1 VTTSD
6 YIDGFALT
14 GGCFIFFAA
23 IFTFIFS
30 IFNEWLMNLEIV
42 RNLFR
47 VDPTLGKKNKSK
59 KKMEGTDPKQLVA

>member
-1 VTTSD
+1 
-6 YIDGFALT
+6 
-14 GGCFIFFAA
+14 
-23 IFTFIFS
+23 
-30 IFNEWLMNLEIV
+30 MNLEIV